1 MRTTVAI
8 INGLALIVQPLL
20 VDAAAW
26 RKDRNRHANN
36 IFGDSDVKK
45 RDADVVIHRAF
56 ELRISDDR

>member
-1 MRTTVAI
+1 VAI

-26 RKDRNRHANN
+26 RKDRNRYANN

-45 RDADVVIHRAF
+45 RDADVAIHHAF

>member
-1 MRTTVAI
+1 
-8 INGLALIVQPLL
+8 VQPLL

-26 RKDRNRHANN
+26 RKDRNRYVNS

-45 RDADVVIHRAF
+45 RDADVAIHRAF

>member
-1 MRTTVAI
+1 MWQSSD
-8 INGLALIVQPLL
+8 GFALIVQPLL

-26 RKDRNRHANN
+26 RKDRNRYVNS

-45 RDADVVIHRAF
+45 RDADVAIHRAF